1 MASLWYRTGTITLT
15 QGSAIVTGAGT
26 TFAANVKTGDMLI
39 GPIMDMYE
47 ITHVISDGQLRID
60 RNYEGASYTGTDW
73 CVAPTAAQLKQLAK
87 QITDLIAI
95 YQDLPQ
101 VAVDAQASRDAA
113 AASAASA
120 LASKGAATISETNAA
135 ASASNALVS
144 ANAAAA
150 SASAA
155 ALSQGQAHDSEV
167 ASSASAAS
175 ALASKTSA
183 ARSEGNAA
191 GSATAAAGSASAA
204 AGSAAAAAASAESI
218 AGGPVTS
225 VNGHTGIAVVTAADV
240 GLGDVAN
247 KAPADLPVSNATQ
260 TALDLKADKTA
271 VASSLALKADLAT
284 SIQKTSDTG
293 AAKLPAGTTL
303 QRPAP
308 DEGNLRFNK
317 EAKRYEGGNG
327 TTWGSLGGATGGGN
341 DDAFYENT
349 NTITGVYVGTTGKN
363 ASSTGPLKFAEGSA
377 YTVPDGSTWTII

>member
-1 MASLWYRTGTITLT
+1 MASLWYRTGTIMLT
-15 QGSAIVTGAGT
+15 QGSADVTGAGT
-26 TFAANVKTGDMLI
+26 AFAANVKTGDMLI

-47 ITHVISDGQLRID
+47 IISVTSDGQLRIE
-60 RNYEGASYTGTDW
+60 RPYEGASYTGTDW
-73 CVAPTAAQLKQLAK
+73 SVAPTAAGLRQLAK
-87 QITDLIAI
+87 QVTDLIAI

-113 AASAASA
+113 AASAAAA
-120 LASKGAATISETNAA
+120 LASKSAASVSETSAA
-135 ASASNALVS
+135 ASASS
-144 ANAAAA
+144 ATASATSATNSASAA
-150 SASAA
+150 SASETH
-155 ALSQGQAHDSEV
+155 AHDSEV
-167 ASSASAAS
+167 ASATSAAA

-183 ARSEGNAA
+183 ATSESN
-191 GSATAAAGSASAA
+191 AAGSASAA
-204 AGSAAAAAASAESI
+204 AGSATAAASSAAAAAASAESI

-240 GLGDVAN
+240 GLGNVAN
-247 KAPADLPVSNATQ
+247 KAPADLPVSNAAQ

-271 VASSLALKADLAT
+271 VTDSLALKADLAT

-293 AAKLPAGTTL
+293 AAKLPAGTTA

-308 DEGNLRFNK
+308 DVGNFRFNRD
-317 EAKRYEGGNG
+317 AKRYEGGYG
-327 TTWGSLGGATGGGN
+327 TVWGALGGATGGGN

-363 ASSTGPLKFAEGSA
+363 ASSTGPLKFAEGSS